1 MDPTLLIFLAPVAG
15 LIALFSSG
23 YLASCIMKLP
33 AGSPKMKEIAKAIH
47 DGAMA
52 YLYREYRSVAVV
64 VAALAILLGLVF
76 GLPTVFAF
84 LVGAGASAVAGYIG
98 MNMAVRAN
106 VRMAEAAKKGLPHAL
121 AVAFNGGAVMG
132 LTVVGLGLLGVSM
145 VYFLYSDP
153 RIILGV
159 SFGASTVALFAR
171 VGGGIFTKAADVGA
185 DLVGKIEAGIPEDDP
200 RNPAVIADNVGDNVG
215 DTAGMGA
222 DLFESYIA
230 TLVSAMIIGAVTLGT
245 TGIILPLIIGAVGA
259 VASVIGTVFVKI
271 WEAEP
276 QQALNNGIFG
286 TGIIS
291 AFLFYFVIKSMVGDM
306 ALYLALLVGL
316 VATIMIGMITEHYT
330 TSADEIIF
338 KLSRHQPHARKIA
351 EASLTGPATN
361 VLAGFASGMRST
373 ALPVGVICVSILLS
387 YSFGGIFGIAIAA
400 MGMLSL
406 TGIIISVDSYG
417 PIADNAGG
425 IAEMAGMG
433 PEIRRI
439 TDELDSVGN
448 TTAAIAKGFAIGSAA
463 LTTLALFSA
472 YIAETKLSSISITE
486 PLVVVGL
493 FIGGVLPFV
502 FSAYS
507 IQAVGQTAA
516 KMIEEVRRQFREIK
530 GLKEGKAKPDYVRC
544 IDISTQA
551 ALQEMMAPALLA
563 LTVPIA
569 VGMFLGL
576 KALGGVLAGC
586 IVSGLMLAIFM
597 ANAGGAWDNAKKFIE
612 AGAHGGKGT
621 ATHAAA
627 VIGDTIGDPFKD
639 TAGPSLNILIKLVN
653 TISLL
658 FVPVFIAYGLQ
669 LV

>member
-1 MDPTLLIFLAPVAG
+1 MAPIAG
-15 LIALFSSG
+15 LIALGSSAF
-23 YLASCIMKLP
+23 LASSILKLP
-33 AGSPKMKEIAKAIH
+33 EGTDKMKEIAKAIH

-52 YLYREYRSVAVV
+52 YLSREYHSISLVVSV
-64 VAALAILLGLVF
+64 LAILLGLVF
-76 GLPTVFAF
+76 GLPTAFAF
-84 LVGAGASAVAGYIG
+84 VVGAGASAIAGYIG

-121 AVAFNGGAVMG
+121 DVAFKGGAVMG
-132 LTVVGLGLLGVSM
+132 LTVVGLGLLGVSLI
-145 VYFLYSDP
+145 YFLFADP
-153 RIILGV
+153 RVVLGV

-185 DLVGKIEAGIPEDDP
+185 DLVGKLEAGIPEDDP

-230 TLVSAMIIGAVTLGT
+230 TLVATMIIGAVTLGT
-245 TGIILPLIIGAVGA
+245 VGIILPLVVGAVGA
-259 VASVIGTVFVKI
+259 IASVIGTVFVRI
-271 WEAEP
+271 WEKKP

-291 AFLFYFVIKSMVGDM
+291 AILFYFVIKYLIGDM

-316 VATIMIGMITEHYT
+316 VATIIIGLLTEHYT
-330 TSADEIIF
+330 TSQDDVIF
-338 KLSRHQPHARKIA
+338 MMTKHPPHARLIA
-351 EASLTGPATN
+351 KAAMTGPATN
-361 VLAGFASGMRST
+361 VLAGLSSGMRST
-373 ALPVGVICVSILLS
+373 AFPVAVICISILLS
-387 YSFGGIFGIAIAA
+387 FSFGGIYGIAIAA
-400 MGMLSL
+400 MGMLSM
-406 TGIIISVDSYG
+406 TGIIVSVDSYG

-433 PEIRRI
+433 PKIRKI

-472 YIAETKLSSISITE
+472 YIAETKIVSISITE
-486 PLVVVGL
+486 PLVMVGL
-493 FIGGVLPFV
+493 FIGGVLPFI

-530 GLKEGKAKPDYVRC
+530 GLKAGKAKPNYVRC
-544 IDISTQA
+544 IDISTKA

-563 LTVPIA
+563 LTVPA
-569 VGMFLGL
+569 FVGMFLGL
-576 KALGGVLAGC
+576 KALGGLLAGC
-586 IVSGLMLAIFM
+586 IVSGLMLAIMM
-597 ANAGGAWDNAKKFIE
+597 ANAGGAWDNAKKYIE
-612 AGAHGGKGT
+612 AGALGGKGT
-621 ATHAAA
+621 LTHSAA

-658 FVPVFIAYGLQ
+658 FVPVFLAYGINLI
-669 LV
+669 